1 MPCCTEEGL
10 SCIDCHEAH
19 GKNLNARLFNV
30 GIVREI
36 VLTTHNP
43 VTDPC
48 STTLQFNNSN
58 NGTNDDANP
67 V

>member
-1 MPCCTEEGL
+1 MSIVALGHLIREY
-10 SCIDCHEAH
+10 
-19 GKNLNARLFNV
+19 NRLREPLQFPD

-36 VLTTHNP
+36 VLTTHDP

-48 STTLQFNNSN
+48 STTLQFNNSD